1 MLQTVTAKK
10 ACPHRADSV
19 RQTHFSKWE
28 SQCETVSLQLKS
40 VSSISTSGDRIFS
53 AVLYSSP
60 CGLGTQLM
68 AGETISDQE
77 VWSEV
82 AKAAQDL
89 YQDYLD
95 LQEIKDL
102 ENLPEE
108 QLPLDIERNWNVP
121 TTLEIVT

>member
-1 MLQTVTAKK
+1 
-10 ACPHRADSV
+10 
-19 RQTHFSKWE
+19 
-28 SQCETVSLQLKS
+28 
-40 VSSISTSGDRIFS
+40 
-53 AVLYSSP
+53 
-60 CGLGTQLM
+60 M

-77 VWSEV
+77 VWKEV

-95 LQEIKDL
+95 IQEIKDL

-108 QLPLDIERNWNVP
+108 QLPLDMERNWNVP